1 MRHGSDEYPLWR
13 LQLDELQK
21 DLQGATQR
29 VLASLSISD
38 MAPPPRPGGFWVAE
52 IVTAALLHSVLA
64 SVLGSLSGLL
74 CASTNSLRFAVP

>member
-1 MRHGSDEYPLWR
+1 VQQLEADIAMRHGSDEYPLWR

-38 MAPPPRPGGFWVAE
+38 MAPPPRPGAVWVALKLDHE
-52 IVTAALLHSVLA
+52 LDLLWL
-64 SVLGSLSGLL
+64 
-74 CASTNSLRFAVP
+74 